1 MVHLSRIPILHDHF
15 SWLSMPST
23 SPIIGILTPAL
34 NDGYKYWHYMLGI
47 EGCTRYYHIEY
58 WYLFRRLPS
67 LRVLATFANPTCQ
80 SF

>member
-1 MVHLSRIPILHDHF
+1 
-15 SWLSMPST
+15 MPST

-67 LRVLATFANPTCQ
+67 LRVLATFT
-80 SF
+80 